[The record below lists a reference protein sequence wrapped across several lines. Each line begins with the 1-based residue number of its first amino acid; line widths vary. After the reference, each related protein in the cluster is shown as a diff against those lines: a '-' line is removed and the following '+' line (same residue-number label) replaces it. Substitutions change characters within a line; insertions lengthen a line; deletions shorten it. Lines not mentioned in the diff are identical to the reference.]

1 MYLDVKILGHVYLCA
16 VRVCDADA
24 VTERDGVDAIIEQ
37 WAAERPDLQTDA
49 MAVFGRIYRAA
60 RVAGDAQERFHARF
74 GITRADFDVLAT
86 LRRAGGAEGLS
97 PGRLTA
103 EMMLSSGGTTSR
115 LDRLEKAGHV
125 VRTPDPS
132 DRRALIVRL
141 TESGRALIDE
151 AVGAGLTQQQRMLA
165 DLPAAR
171 LRRIADDLRDL
182 LASVERHAAAPD

>member
-1 MYLDVKILGHVYLCA
+1 MYLDVKILGHVYLHPERMCHA
-16 VRVCDADA
+16 VA
-24 VTERDGVDAIIEQ
+24 VTERDGVDAIIDQ
-37 WAAERPDLQTDA
+37 WAAERPELETDA

-60 RVAGDAQERFHARF
+60 RLAGDAQERFHARF

-103 EMMLSSGGTTSR
+103 EMMLSSGGMTSR
-115 LDRLEKAGHV
+115 LDRLERAGHI
-125 VRTPDPS
+125 VRIPDPA

-141 TESGRALIDE
+141 TDSGRSLIDE
-151 AVGAGLTQQQRMLA
+151 AVGAGLAQQQRMLA
-165 DLPAAR
+165 DLPPAR

-182 LASVERHAAAPD
+182 LASVQRHAAED